1 MEPQAA
7 LVRADCAVELYTI
20 ADIYLH
26 LSLVVYP
33 RYAEGDDTL
42 RFNKALDQMSFLKL
56 GVLVIDVLD

>member
-1 MEPQAA
+1 MESQAA

-33 RYAEGDDTL
+33 RYAESNDTFRL
-42 RFNKALDQMSFLKL
+42 NKALNQMSSLKL